1 MARLT
6 TRIGGRGESL
16 RTVTIAFVTG
26 VFSILILASIVL
38 TSSIVQ
44 GRFASIE
51 QEEILRDARRAGN
64 AIEADLEALDR
75 VVRDWAWWDDTFAY
89 LRGRKPDYS
98 ETNLVPSTFETQKL
112 HLILL
117 LRSDLRP
124 AWQGYR
130 AAGSADIIPL
140 PEGMVGLLA
149 RRAGDRNTFPGESGF
164 KGVFRHGGGLYILAC
179 RPVLDSAQEG
189 PSPGWLVMARR
200 IDPKYVAEIAERTDL
215 ALTLAPKGTSDE
227 EAVVKDRAV
236 TRRGTELAAAAMMR
250 DVFGLPALR
259 IEVTSPMAISEA
271 GAQASRLLMLSLSL
285 AGLLAALLLGFFLE
299 RRVLARV
306 TSLGD
311 QVRSVRTLP
320 VGQRGVS
327 LPGDD
332 ELARLA
338 QDMSTV
344 FDELRESEERYR
356 TIFMNTGAASIL
368 IEEDTSI
375 ILANREFAK
384 FAGVSMERL
393 AERPS
398 WTQFFHEDDVPRML
412 EYHRLRRVT
421 PEAAPRVYEARFKDA
436 LGRVRHVSMTVAL
449 IPGTGKSIASI
460 LDIGR
465 MKEAEERLARQA
477 FTDDLTGQPN
487 RAHFLIRLEHAVAM
501 AERAGTRLGVMLLD
515 LDEFKGINDSL
526 GHQAGDEVL
535 IQVAERLRAALR
547 RSDTLARLG
556 GDEFTIIVEGVDEP
570 EDLAEVARKIIA
582 TMGEPFAAAQAEI
595 FLGVSIGIAV
605 YPQDG
610 RTPERLMQCADMAM
624 YRSKTLGKNT
634 FSFFTP
640 DLNYQAVVRL
650 RTENQ
655 LRAAVSDDRITAYF
669 QPVVGI
675 DDGCPAGFE
684 ALARWRDENGVVPPD
699 AGFIAVAE
707 KTGLIVR
714 IDRLIL
720 EQACGFCARLN
731 ATGGRRLFVAVNIS
745 ARHFLRGTLV
755 DDVSGA
761 LAASGL
767 DPDCLEIEITETTLM
782 ENFEAARRVIDEL
795 SSLGVRL
802 ALDDFGTGYS
812 SLAYLRNL
820 PVQKL
825 KIDRAF
831 IARSHTPDGGALLK
845 AVVDLAMSLGI
856 EPVAE
861 GVETR
866 EQADYLR
873 SIGCRLAQGW
883 LFCRA
888 VPAEQAEQMALA
900 VPDGSS

>member
-6 TRIGGRGESL
+6 TRIGGRGASL

-51 QEEILRDARRAGN
+51 EEEVLRDARRAVN

-98 ETNLVPSTFETQKL
+98 ETNLVPSTFETQRL

-149 RRAGDRNTFPGESGF
+149 RRAGDRNAFPVESGF
-164 KGVFRHGGGLYILAC
+164 KGVFRHGREFYILVC

-189 PSPGWLVMARR
+189 PSPGWLFMARR
-200 IDPKYVAEIAERTDL
+200 IDSEYVAEIAMRTDL
-215 ALTLAPKGTSDE
+215 DLTVASKNSAEIQTLKEP
-227 EAVVKDRAV
+227 VV
-236 TRRGTELAAAAMMR
+236 TRRAEKLMVSTMMR

-259 IEVTSPMAISEA
+259 IEITSPRTISEA

-285 AGLLAALLLGFFLE
+285 AGLLAALLLGLFLE

-338 QDMSTV
+338 GDMSTV

-368 IEEDTSI
+368 IDEDTSI

-384 FAGVSMERL
+384 FAGVSEERL

-398 WTQFFHEDDVPRML
+398 WTQFFHEDDAPRML

-501 AERAGTRLGVMLLD
+501 AERAGSRLGVMLLD

-526 GHQAGDEVL
+526 GHQAGDDVL

-570 EDLAEVARKIIA
+570 EDMAEVARKLIA
-582 TMGEPFAAAQAEI
+582 ALSEPFSAAQAEI
-595 FLGVSIGIAV
+595 FLGVSIGVAV

-650 RTENQ
+650 RTENN
-655 LRAAVSDDRITAYF
+655 LRQALAEDRVAAYF

-675 DDGCPAGFE
+675 EDGRPTGFE
-684 ALARWRDENGVVPPD
+684 ALARWRDENGAIPPD

-782 ENFEAARRVIDEL
+782 ENFEAARRVIGEL
-795 SSLGVRL
+795 SALGVRL

-831 IARSHTPDGGALLK
+831 IARSHTPDGAALLK
-845 AVVDLAMSLGI
+845 AVVDLAVSLSI

-883 LFCRA
+883 LFGRA
-888 VPAEQAEQMALA
+888 VPAEQAERMTSVFLGDA
-900 VPDGSS
+900 S

>member
-51 QEEILRDARRAGN
+51 QGEILRDARRAVN

-149 RRAGDRNTFPGESGF
+149 RRAGDRNAFPGESGF

-285 AGLLAALLLGFFLE
+285 AGLLAALLLGLFLE

-338 QDMSTV
+338 RDMSTV

-384 FAGVSMERL
+384 FAGVSEERL